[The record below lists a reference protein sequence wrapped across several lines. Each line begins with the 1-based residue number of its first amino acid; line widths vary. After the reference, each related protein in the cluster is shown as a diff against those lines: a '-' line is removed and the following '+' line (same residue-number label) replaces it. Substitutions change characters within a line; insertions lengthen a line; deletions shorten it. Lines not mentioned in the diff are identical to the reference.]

1 MKILVLNS
9 GSSSIK
15 FQLFNSDDFSVL
27 AVGLLE
33 KIGEEQ
39 SVAKIEY
46 GSAKQKL
53 EQKIAN
59 HQEGLALIN
68 KMFIDYGVLQDL
80 NEIGGVGHRVV
91 HGGERFTSAV
101 IITDEII
108 EIIKELC
115 ILAPLHNPA
124 NLQGIV
130 ESKKTSPN
138 AKQVAVFDTAFHHT
152 IPPHAYMYGLP
163 YEMYEKHKIR
173 RYGFHG
179 TSHYYV
185 AKKAA
190 EFLNKPLNQTSLVT
204 LHLGNGASVC
214 AIENG
219 KSIDTSMGFTPLEG
233 VMMGTRCGDIDPA
246 IIPYLQEQ
254 FGYTAKD
261 IDSMLNKQSGLKGV
275 CGHNDLREVLE
286 LADGGDTKAAL
297 ALEMFCY
304 KIHKYLG
311 AYLSI
316 LKDVDAIVFTGGIG
330 EHSAIVRKKV
340 CAGLERMGIAIDEK
354 LNDSDI
360 STAHTLNKSKS
371 AIKILEIPTNEEL
384 EIAMQTKALI

>member
-115 ILAPLHNPA
+115 IFAPLHNPA